1 MRRSEFQFN
10 HVNFEQF
17 NHVNFRHSNEDLK
30 EIFGVQENYLA
41 RDTCWGIIS
50 IQMVLKDMRLCEIMW
65 V

>member
-10 HVNFEQF
+10 HVNFETSI
-17 NHVNFRHSNEDLK
+17 RHSNEDLK